1 MEISEK
7 YHSSNKRIA
16 KNTLFLYLRQ
26 ILMLVVSL
34 YTSRVVLQ
42 TLGANDYGIFSL
54 IGSFVAMFGVISGAF
69 VVSITRYMSY
79 VIGEHDRYNLT
90 SLYSTSVW
98 LMIIVGGFI
107 TIIVISSGIWYVQ
120 NMMVVSDKRIE
131 ATLYVLVFSALS
143 FYINMLSVPYTSLI
157 VAHEKMEA
165 FAYITIVEA
174 LLKLFIAC
182 LLLYITFDKLIVY
195 AFLIVTSSL
204 IVRILYMWYCKSR
217 FTECQFTWNIDKKL
231 LKDMMKFVKWAFLG
245 NGAIVLKEQGI
256 SIILNLFLGTTI
268 NAARG
273 LSNSVN
279 GAVNSF
285 ARNFIQATQPQ
296 ITKLYSSG
304 QYFEMQRLIFMSSR
318 FSYFLIILLSVPIIK
333 NIDYVLKIWLG
344 NVPPYTDI
352 FIILTLISSCVDS
365 LSSPLRYGTLAE
377 GNIKFYEIFL
387 TVTYITSLPV
397 SYAILYNGNSP
408 TWIYVLMIF
417 LDILVLLYLIWEGK
431 RYGMQLKMFFK
442 SVIVPVITVT
452 IPVIIFV
459 YILDLKMLISWPSI
473 CFFVESIII
482 GLVTIIIILTLG
494 MNKQE
499 RISLICVLKNKFFK
513 VLEGGK

>member
-1 MEISEK
+1 
-7 YHSSNKRIA
+7 
-16 KNTLFLYLRQ
+16 
-26 ILMLVVSL
+26 
-34 YTSRVVLQ
+34 
-42 TLGANDYGIFSL
+42 
-54 IGSFVAMFGVISGAF
+54 
-69 VVSITRYMSY
+69 
-79 VIGEHDRYNLT
+79 
-90 SLYSTSVW
+90 
-98 LMIIVGGFI
+98 
-107 TIIVISSGIWYVQ
+107 
-120 NMMVVSDKRIE
+120 
-131 ATLYVLVFSALS
+131 
-143 FYINMLSVPYTSLI
+143 
-157 VAHEKMEA
+157 
-165 FAYITIVEA
+165 
-174 LLKLFIAC
+174 
-182 LLLYITFDKLIVY
+182 
-195 AFLIVTSSL
+195 
-204 IVRILYMWYCKSR
+204 
-217 FTECQFTWNIDKKL
+217 
-231 LKDMMKFVKWAFLG
+231 MMKFVKWAFLG

-365 LSSPLRYGTLAE
+365 LSSPLLYGTLAE

-417 LDILVLLYLIWEGK
+417 LDILVLLYLICLL
-431 RYGMQLKMFFK
+431 YT
-442 SVIVPVITVT
+442 S
-452 IPVIIFV
+452 
-459 YILDLKMLISWPSI
+459 PSP
-473 CFFVESIII
+473 
-482 GLVTIIIILTLG
+482 
-494 MNKQE
+494 
-499 RISLICVLKNKFFK
+499 RDA
-513 VLEGGK
+513 

>member
-245 NGAIVLKEQGI
+245 NGAIVLKEQG
-256 SIILNLFLGTTI
+256 
-268 NAARG
+268 
-273 LSNSVN
+273 
-279 GAVNSF
+279 F

-365 LSSPLRYGTLAE
+365 LSSPLLYGTLAE